1 MTWLSFFESISS
13 STLTPWTRAKETESG
28 RRKGESEVEVQ
39 NVARLELVGK
49 VEKIKVDRWRACDKR
64 N

>member
-1 MTWLSFFESISS
+1 MKQ
-13 STLTPWTRAKETESG
+13 RAG
-28 RRKGESEVEVQ
+28 RERESEVEVQ

-64 N
+64 NKGDGKHRKPTGRFKEVRN